1 MASIWYDI
9 IPCCCEDSECKGN
22 IVAAPD
28 LESRTIMVRV
38 RDRRGKVARIY
49 LAPGWARVLATHIDQ
64 AADQVKPRLLN
75 KAYNSGNRIRAKA
88 A

>member
-9 IPCCCEDSECKGN
+9 IPCCCEDSECKGD
-22 IVAAPD
+22 IVAVPD
-28 LESRTIMVRV
+28 LESRTIMVRI
-38 RDRRGKVARIY
+38 RDRRGKVARIC

-75 KAYNSGNRIRAKA
+75 KTFNSGLRVRAKA